1 MMPVIFK
8 YDLNQRYA
16 YFAACKLN
24 RYILCK
30 PQDAMLQYLIKGTLT
45 LFDHFNFYDLFS
57 FMVLFLTDFT
67 GCESFQ

>member
-1 MMPVIFK
+1 MMQVIFK

-30 PQDAMLQYLIKGTLT
+30 PQDAILCYSIQ
-45 LFDHFNFYDLFS
+45 
-57 FMVLFLTDFT
+57 
-67 GCESFQ
+67 

>member
-30 PQDAMLQYLIKGTLT
+30 PQDAILCYSIQ
-45 LFDHFNFYDLFS
+45 
-57 FMVLFLTDFT
+57 
-67 GCESFQ
+67 